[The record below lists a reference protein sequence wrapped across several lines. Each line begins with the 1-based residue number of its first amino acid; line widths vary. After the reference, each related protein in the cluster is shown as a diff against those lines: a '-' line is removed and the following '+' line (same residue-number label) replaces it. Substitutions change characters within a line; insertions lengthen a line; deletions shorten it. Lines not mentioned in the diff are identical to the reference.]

1 MSKNPPAFQLYAS
14 DFLVDTQSWTATEVG
29 IYARLL
35 FHQWVN
41 GSIPD
46 NIQRLTRIGGTDVR
60 TMQKCWLHTLGGKFQ
75 KCGNGNLINGRLEQ
89 TRKDQEEYRKKLI
102 ESGRLGGLRTQE
114 AKRKKQ
120 SDPSSDPSS
129 NASTEPSSEMP
140 SENQALQ
147 SSSSVFKEKELKA
160 TTAPVDNPEKQA
172 PIKDQ
177 KEHLKKLCK
186 ILESSFKNFNPY
198 QFIQKAINL
207 KIHPEPII
215 KTLSRMIEDKA
226 EIISPW
232 PWAEHVLK
240 IESQNFNER
249 DFQNSTEKDKSIY
262 DELLSDIKELHAKK
276 QTHQKTP

>member
-1 MSKNPPAFQLYAS
+1 MLSLKATLLWTWSIPWLDRDGMIEVES
-14 DFLVDTQSWTATEVG
+14 DFLKTNVLP
-29 IYARLL
+29 R
-35 FHQWVN
+35 
-41 GSIPD
+41 
-46 NIQRLTRIGGTDVR
+46 
-60 TMQKCWLHTLGGKFQ
+60 
-75 KCGNGNLINGRLEQ
+75 
-89 TRKDQEEYRKKLI
+89 RKDISEDEIKELVTEIVTAGLWITFKDENGYLIAKEKTFKEHQGIEYKREVKSKWEGKDLIPTNISRK
-102 ESGRLGGLRTQE
+102 SDGNQTDLRPEGKVVEGKVVEVSSDQ
-114 AKRKKQ
+114 KKQ
-120 SDPSSDPSS
+120 
-129 NASTEPSSEMP
+129 
-140 SENQALQ
+140 L
-147 SSSSVFKEKELKA
+147 
-160 TTAPVDNPEKQA
+160 PVDNPEKQA

-186 ILESSFKNFNPY
+186 ILESTFKNFNPY

-240 IESQNFNER
+240 VESQNFNER

-276 QTHQKTP
+276 QTHQKNP